1 MAVKRTVDT
10 LCPNSK
16 GSCKPTWE
24 WPFGR
29 NHFRLRGCLSKP
41 TSDLS
46 LHSSL
51 TAELDYVWG
60 ARRQERGWEPS
71 GPPCLQA
78 PLGLGNMEESCFQ
91 HQRPIIKASIKSG
104 KYFTPSILGR
114 KEHNLYWVYWGE
126 RDVISLCKYTEVKS
140 LDHMVVM
147 LSIFW
152 RASTMFSIVTTPLSI
167 PTKTAQGFLFLHILI
182 NT

>member
-60 ARRQERGWEPS
+60 ARGQERGWEPS

-126 RDVISLCKYTEVKS
+126 RDVISLCKYTVKPGS
-140 LDHMVVM
+140 QELNIHPWL
-147 LSIFW
+147 LSSNIKDAW
-152 RASTMFSIVTTPLSI
+152 HTVSATCLTRY
-167 PTKTAQGFLFLHILI
+167 LI
-182 NT
+182 SF